1 MTYSVAF
8 EQDIQVFCSFTVFVI
23 IEGTLVNGVFTIR
36 LWTIT
41 TIEAF
46 LPQRLCNMKAKSK
59 LEELF
64 RMTKT
69 RFCEGLV
76 SYTAIKVFK
85 IIYSIQH
92 FDLTQVLIYL

>member
-1 MTYSVAF
+1 MQPILQVYAWRLLTACWVTYSVAF
-8 EQDIQVFCSFTVFVI
+8 EQDIQVFCSFTVLVI

-46 LPQRLCNMKAKSK
+46 LPQSLCNMNTKSK

-64 RMTKT
+64 RMTKN
-69 RFCEGLV
+69 
-76 SYTAIKVFK
+76 
-85 IIYSIQH
+85 
-92 FDLTQVLIYL
+92 VLLHSCILHSNKSL

>member
-1 MTYSVAF
+1 MQPILQVYAWRLLTSCWVTYSVAF
-8 EQDIQVFCSFTVFVI
+8 EQDIQVFCSFTVLVI

-46 LPQRLCNMKAKSK
+46 LPQSLCNMNTKSK

-64 RMTKT
+64 RMTKKCFVT
-69 RFCEGLV
+69 LL
-76 SYTAIKVFK
+76 YPTK
-85 IIYSIQH
+85 Q
-92 FDLTQVLIYL
+92 